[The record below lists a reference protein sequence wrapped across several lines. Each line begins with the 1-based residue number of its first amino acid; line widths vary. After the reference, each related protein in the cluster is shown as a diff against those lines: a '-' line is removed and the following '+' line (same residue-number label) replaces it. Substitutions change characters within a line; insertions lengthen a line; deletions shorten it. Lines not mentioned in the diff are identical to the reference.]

1 MLDKLSELNEA
12 ESKRQKINANEIA
25 QFSGDILKSMQKN
38 SDKFLKDL
46 TKKHEQLLL
55 KFDDI
60 LCVDDV
66 KRHGEY
72 KVFSI
77 FFSLF
82 FKSPKRFFLEIWRIF

>member
-1 MLDKLSELNEA
+1 MRPNLGHPNMLDKLSELNEA
-12 ESKRQKINANEIA
+12 ESKRQTINANEIA
-25 QFSGDILKSMQKN
+25 QFSGDIVKSMQKN

-66 KRHGEY
+66 KRHGE
-72 KVFSI
+72 
-77 FFSLF
+77 
-82 FKSPKRFFLEIWRIF
+82 

>member
-1 MLDKLSELNEA
+1 LRPNLGHPNMLDKLSELNEA
-12 ESKRQKINANEIA
+12 ESKRQTINANEIA
-25 QFSGDILKSMQKN
+25 QFSGDIVKSMQKN

-66 KRHGEY
+66 KRHGE
-72 KVFSI
+72 
-77 FFSLF
+77 
-82 FKSPKRFFLEIWRIF
+82 